1 MKKYLFSSGEVMFE
15 KNLKQLE
22 EGLFV
27 AEFMRYADVG
37 PDTEYICV
45 GRLNDKEAEISFV
58 LADDQLEH
66 VKMKHTYNILMQS
79 DLLNANWKE
88 YRVSYT

>member
-1 MKKYLFSSGEVMFE
+1 MKKYLFSSGEIMYE
-15 KNLKQLE
+15 RNRKQLA

-27 AEFMRYADVG
+27 AEFMQYADVAPG
-37 PDTEYICV
+37 VEYICV
-45 GRLNDKEAEISFV
+45 GKLNDREAQIKFS

-66 VKMKHTYNILMQS
+66 MKMKYVYNILMQS

-88 YRVSYT
+88 YEITYI